1 MHRDGSSDLSL
12 QDDEWSDLRQDSND
26 PGKDLEE
33 CVGSSFDLTED
44 PSSKKR
50 TRHTCRGHKNTS
62 EVGHSRLYEVSLFI
76 KTVAAK
82 ARKKSFFFIPLYS
95 DTYFYLRFEISRK
108 DSSGRVARFY

>member
-33 CVGSSFDLTED
+33 CVGASFDLTED

-50 TRHTCRGHKNTS
+50 TRNACRGHKSTS
-62 EVGHSRLYEVSLFI
+62 EVGRAKLYRIDSFTM
-76 KTVAAK
+76 TVVVRA
-82 ARKKSFFFIPLYS
+82 
-95 DTYFYLRFEISRK
+95 
-108 DSSGRVARFY
+108 